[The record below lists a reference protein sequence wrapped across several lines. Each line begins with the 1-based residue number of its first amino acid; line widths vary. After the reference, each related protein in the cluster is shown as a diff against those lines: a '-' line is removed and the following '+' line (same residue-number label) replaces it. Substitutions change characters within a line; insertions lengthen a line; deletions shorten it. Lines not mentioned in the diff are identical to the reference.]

1 MNYETNVPEEQG
13 AACVEAS
20 DGKEPAVPKTKKT
33 KKKLVFLIG
42 AIVLVLALA
51 VVGIVLLR
59 GNGGTEATL
68 EKQRLFA
75 QGLLAASTDGKWG
88 YIDKTGK
95 YVINPQFDEASPFA
109 ENGLA
114 RVASGEKYGF
124 IDETGKYVINP
135 QFDWASFFA
144 ENGLACVN
152 IDEKWGYIDKTGK
165 YVINPQF
172 DRAYSFQADI
182 AVVQLGDKY
191 GLINA
196 KGEYIVNP
204 KYTDMAHYTSNGYLY
219 FADDDGKIG
228 YLNTAGKEKI
238 AAQFEYLSS
247 YGTVGGF
254 YADGYAVVRVGDALG
269 VIDKTGAYLVNP
281 QFDGLGYWSVDD

>member
-13 AACVEAS
+13 AARVEAS
-20 DGKEPAVPKTKKT
+20 DGKEPAVPKAKKT

-59 GNGGTEATL
+59 GSGGTEATP

-95 YVINPQFDEASPFA
+95 YVINPQFD
-109 ENGLA
+109 
-114 RVASGEKYGF
+114 VAG
-124 IDETGKYVINP
+124 
-135 QFDWASFFA
+135 AFA
-144 ENGLACVN
+144 ENGLACVESGEKRGYIDKTGSYVIN
-152 IDEKWGYIDKTGK
+152 PQFDYAGAFAENGLAYVLDDEKCGFIDKTGK

-172 DRAYSFQADI
+172 DVAYSFREDV
-182 AVVQLGDKY
+182 AVVRLGDKY

-238 AAQFEYLSS
+238 AAQFDYLSS

-269 VIDKTGAYLVNP
+269 VIDKTGAYLINP
-281 QFDGLGYWSVDD
+281 QFDGLRFWSVDD